1 MKCGLALDV
10 KAAFEME
17 EARTTAD
24 NIMNILMK
32 DAEFRKML
40 AKKLKE
46 YNIST

>member
-1 MKCGLALDV
+1 V

-32 DAEFRKML
+32 DEEFRKML
-40 AKKLKE
+40 AKKLRQHG
-46 YNIST
+46 IST